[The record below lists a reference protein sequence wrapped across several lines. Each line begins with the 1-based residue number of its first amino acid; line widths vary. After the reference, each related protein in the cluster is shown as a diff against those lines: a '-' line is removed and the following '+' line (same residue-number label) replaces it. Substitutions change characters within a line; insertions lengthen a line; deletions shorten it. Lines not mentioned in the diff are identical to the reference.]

1 MPRVSSVLVV
11 AWTAVVRISQLRS
24 IFLALTYRWGKP
36 IPRVRSGSYL
46 DTRWVVNWIAHDVC
60 CIVFLSC
67 EIHSWTPSDSGR
79 KDPLAAVFISTKP
92 RAAWTVL
99 GFPGYWLWWVLLR
112 TLHFLKTRLEFF
124 SSPSNPSAEPLI
136 SLFFCLHFYVGL
148 MSWPLQLS
156 PCLESPVLVP
166 RSCRPSFD

>member
-36 IPRVRSGSYL
+36 IPRVRSGSCL

-99 GFPGYWLWWVLLR
+99 GFPGYWLWRVLLR

-124 SSPSNPSAEPLI
+124 SILKCRASHFIIFLSSFLCRSYVMTVAI
-136 SLFFCLHFYVGL
+136 VTLF
-148 MSWPLQLS
+148 
-156 PCLESPVLVP
+156 LESPVLVP